1 MKCKEKVAK
10 KPAVWKK
17 CNWSDSGMV
26 VGITPLDGYINIKH
40 PTWLKYKP
48 NDPKKAGRHGI
59 GTDSTIMYN
68 FPD

>member
-1 MKCKEKVAK
+1 
-10 KPAVWKK
+10 
-17 CNWSDSGMV
+17 MV